1 MTDYSHDQDSQAVLR
16 EMAVKRLKAKRDL
29 RAHLLAYVTVNA
41 FLVAIWAVTGAGFFW
56 PLFPIFGWGIGV
68 AFNIWDV
75 YSPEA
80 TQEQIAAEMER
91 LRHRSA

>member
-1 MTDYSHDQDSQAVLR
+1 MTDHSPDQDSQAVLR

-41 FLVAIWAVTGAGFFW
+41 FLVAIWAVTGGGFFW

-68 AFNIWDV
+68 AFNVWDV

-80 TQEQIAAEMER
+80 TPEQITAEMER
-91 LRHRSA
+91 LRHRST

>member
-1 MTDYSHDQDSQAVLR
+1 MR
-16 EMAVKRLKAKRDL
+16 GDL

-68 AFNIWDV
+68 AFNVWDV

-91 LRHRSA
+91 LRHRST